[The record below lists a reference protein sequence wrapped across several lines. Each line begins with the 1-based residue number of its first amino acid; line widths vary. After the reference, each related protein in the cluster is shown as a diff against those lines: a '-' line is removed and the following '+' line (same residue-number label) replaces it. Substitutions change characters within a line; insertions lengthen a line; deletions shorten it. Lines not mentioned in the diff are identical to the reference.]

1 MTLPAA
7 VSTSRNEVRMV
18 APRLIEQVYEEKKV

>member
-7 VSTSRNEVRMV
+7 SLTEGVPHQTC
-18 APRLIEQVYEEKKV
+18 

>member
-7 VSTSRNEVRMV
+7 V
-18 APRLIEQVYEEKKV
+18 